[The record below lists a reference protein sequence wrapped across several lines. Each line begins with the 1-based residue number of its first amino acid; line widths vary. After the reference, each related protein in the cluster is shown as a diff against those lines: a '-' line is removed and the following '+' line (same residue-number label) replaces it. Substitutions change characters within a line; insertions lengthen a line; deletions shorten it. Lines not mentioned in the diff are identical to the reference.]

1 MGDFVTR
8 NKPDWD
14 ELETLLE
21 RARRSVRRLSPQE
34 LNRLDVLYR
43 RVAVHLAQVR
53 TRTRDERL
61 AGYLNGLAAAAHSL
75 IYLPPRQSVFGK
87 LVAFAAYGFAQTI
100 ARNWRYHLASASLLV
115 AGACLAFH
123 ASTHD
128 VLAAYAL
135 LPPGDPRQPGA
146 TPQQLLEVLRAG
158 REQGGGFKS
167 AFASFLF
174 THNLQVGLVSMGL
187 GVLAGVPTVLLLLY
201 NGMML
206 GAFVALH
213 VQAGIGLEMW
223 AWILPHGI
231 TELSAIALCGGVG
244 LMLGHAVISPGLKT
258 RAQSLVDVGGEAA
271 RTAIGIAGML
281 LIAALIESFVR
292 QSQLSTNV
300 RLAIAGITAVFWA
313 LYVAFGFG
321 ILYSGVGV
329 RGTPTER
336 KRSVST
342 ISF

>member
-14 ELETLLE
+14 ELERLLA
-21 RARRSVRRLSPQE
+21 RARRSVRELRPEE

-61 AGYLNGLAAAAHSL
+61 ATYLNGLAAAAHSV
-75 IYLPPRQSVFGK
+75 IYLPPRQGVLGR
-87 LVAFAAYGFAQTI
+87 VTAFAAYGFARVI
-100 ARNWRYHLASASLLV
+100 ARNWRYHLASVLLLV
-115 AGACLAFH
+115 VGALLAYH
-123 ASTHD
+123 AATND
-128 VLAAYAL
+128 VLASYAL
-135 LPPGDPRQPGA
+135 AAPGDPRQPGA
-146 TPQQLLEVLRAG
+146 TPEQLLEVLRSG
-158 REQGGGFKS
+158 REEGSGYKS

-174 THNLQVGLVSMGL
+174 THNLQVGLVSLGL

-206 GAFVALH
+206 GSFVALH
-213 VQAGIGLEMW
+213 VRAGIGLEMW

-244 LMLGHAVISPGLKT
+244 LMLGRAVISPGLKT

-292 QSQLSTNV
+292 QSDWSTAT
-300 RLAIAGITAVFWA
+300 RLAFAGGTAVFWA
-313 LYVAFGFG
+313 LYVAFGFF
-321 ILYSGVGV
+321 
-329 RGTPTER
+329 R
-336 KRSVST
+336 KEESEA
-342 ISF
+342 

>member
-14 ELETLLE
+14 ELEQLLA
-21 RARRSVRRLSPQE
+21 RARRSVRQLGPEE

-43 RVAVHLAQVR
+43 RVAIHLAQVR
-53 TRTRDERL
+53 TRTRDEQL
-61 AGYLNGLAAAAHSL
+61 AAYLNGLAASAHSV
-75 IYLPPRQSVFGK
+75 IYLPPRQSIFDKV
-87 LVAFAAYGFAQTI
+87 VAFAAYGFARTI
-100 ARNWRYHLASASLLV
+100 ARNWRYHLASVVLLV
-115 AGACLAFH
+115 AGAFLAYH
-123 ASTHD
+123 AAMHD
-128 VLAAYAL
+128 VLATYAML
-135 LPPGDPRQPGA
+135 SPGDPRQPGA
-146 TPQQLLEVLRAG
+146 TREQLLEVLRSG
-158 REQGGGFKS
+158 REHGSGFKS

-244 LMLGHAVISPGLKT
+244 LMLGRAVVSPGLKT
-258 RAQSLVDVGGEAA
+258 RAQSLVDAGREAA
-271 RTAIGIAGML
+271 STAIGIAGML

-292 QSQLSTNV
+292 QSYLSTTA
-300 RLAIAGITAVFWA
+300 RLTFAALTAVFWA
-313 LYVAFGFG
+313 LYVAFGFMRKG
-321 ILYSGVGV
+321 GRI
-329 RGTPTER
+329 ER
-336 KRSVST
+336 DARTVT
-342 ISF
+342 LAHERRDIG

>member
-14 ELETLLE
+14 ELEQLLS
-21 RARRSVRRLSPQE
+21 RARRSVHHLSPEE
-34 LNRLDVLYR
+34 LNRLDLLYR
-43 RVAVHLAQVR
+43 RVAIHLAQVR

-61 AGYLNGLAAAAHSL
+61 AAYLNGLAATAHSL
-75 IYLPPRQSVFGK
+75 IYLPPRQGVFGTIIS
-87 LVAFAAYGFAQTI
+87 FAANGFARTI
-100 ARNWRYHLASASLLV
+100 ARNWPYHLASVLLLV
-115 AGACLAFH
+115 AGAFLAYH
-123 ASTHD
+123 AATHD

-146 TPQQLLEVLRAG
+146 TPEQLLEVLRSG

-167 AFASFLF
+167 VFASFLF
-174 THNLQVGLVSMGL
+174 THNLQVGLISMGL

-244 LMLGHAVISPGLKT
+244 LMLGRAVISPGLKT

-271 RTAIGIAGML
+271 RTAVGIAGML
-281 LIAALIESFVR
+281 LIAAIIESFVR
-292 QSQLSTNV
+292 QSNLSIAA
-300 RLAIAGITAVFWA
+300 RLTYAALTAAFWI
-313 LYVAFGFG
+313 LYVAYGFVYEG
-321 ILYSGVGV
+321 G
-329 RGTPTER
+329 RR
-336 KRSVST
+336 KAEG
-342 ISF
+342 

>member
-1 MGDFVTR
+1 M
-8 NKPDWD
+8 
-14 ELETLLE
+14 
-21 RARRSVRRLSPQE
+21 RRLGPEE

-43 RVAVHLAQVR
+43 RVAIHLAQVR

-61 AGYLNGLAAAAHSL
+61 AVYLNGLAAAAHSL

-87 LVAFAAYGFAQTI
+87 IAAFAAYGFARTI
-100 ARNWRYHLASASLLV
+100 ARNWPYHLASVLLLV
-115 AGACLAFH
+115 AGAFLAYH
-123 ASTHD
+123 AATHD

-146 TPQQLLEVLRAG
+146 TPEQLLDVLRAG
-158 REQGGGFKS
+158 REEGSGFKS
-167 AFASFLF
+167 VFASFLF

-244 LMLGHAVISPGLKT
+244 LMLGQAVINPGLKT
-258 RAQSLVDVGGEAA
+258 RAKPGGRGRRGGPDGRRHCRNALDRRRHRKLCAAKPLVDDGPPCVCGLYG
-271 RTAIGIAGML
+271 RVLGT
-281 LIAALIESFVR
+281 VR
-292 QSQLSTNV
+292 HLRIHV
-300 RLAIAGITAVFWA
+300 EG
-313 LYVAFGFG
+313 
-321 ILYSGVGV
+321 
-329 RGTPTER
+329 
-336 KRSVST
+336 
-342 ISF
+342 

>member
-1 MGDFVTR
+1 MGDFITR

-14 ELETLLE
+14 ELEQLLS
-21 RARRSVRRLSPQE
+21 RARHSVRNLGPEE

-43 RVAVHLAQVR
+43 RVAIHLAQVR

-61 AGYLNGLAAAAHSL
+61 AAYLNGLAAAAHSL
-75 IYLPPRQSVFGK
+75 IYLPPRQSAFGK
-87 LVAFAAYGFAQTI
+87 IVSFAAYGFARTI
-100 ARNWRYHLASASLLV
+100 ARNWPYHLASILLMV
-115 AGACLAFH
+115 AGACLSYH
-123 ASTHD
+123 AATHD

-146 TPQQLLEVLRAG
+146 TPDQLLEVLRAG
-158 REQGGGFKS
+158 REEGSGFKS
-167 AFASFLF
+167 FFASFLF

-206 GAFVALH
+206 GTFVALH

-223 AWILPHGI
+223 AWILPHGV

-244 LMLGHAVISPGLKT
+244 LMLGRSVISPGLKT

-281 LIAALIESFVR
+281 LIAAVIESFVR
-292 QSQLSTNV
+292 QSHLSTTA
-300 RLAIAGITAVFWA
+300 RLVFATFTAVFWA
-313 LYVAFGFG
+313 LYVAFGFMRKEELEG
-321 ILYSGVGV
+321 GRIKD
-329 RGTPTER
+329 ER
-336 KRSVST
+336 
-342 ISF
+342 

>member
-14 ELETLLE
+14 ELERLLA
-21 RARRSVRRLSPQE
+21 RARRSVRQLRPEE

-61 AGYLNGLAAAAHSL
+61 AVYLNGLAAAAHSV
-75 IYLPPRQSVFGK
+75 IYLPPRQSILGRIG
-87 LVAFAAYGFAQTI
+87 AFAAYGFARTI
-100 ARNWRYHLASASLLV
+100 ARNWRYHLASAALIAV
-115 AGACLAFH
+115 GAFLAYH

-128 VLAAYAL
+128 VLASYAL

-146 TPQQLLEVLRAG
+146 SPDQLLEVLRSG
-158 REQGGGFKS
+158 REQGDAYKS
-167 AFASFLF
+167 FFASFLF
-174 THNLQVGLVSMGL
+174 THNLKVGLISMGL
-187 GVLAGVPTVLLLLY
+187 GILAGVPTVLLLLY

-258 RAQSLVDVGGEAA
+258 RTQTLIDVGGEAA
-271 RTAIGIAGML
+271 RTAVGIGGML
-281 LIAALIESFVR
+281 SIAAFIESFVR
-292 QSQLSTNV
+292 QSHLSTTA
-300 RLAIAGITAVFWA
+300 RLVYAGLTALFWA
-313 LYVAFGFG
+313 LYVAFGFMW
-321 ILYSGVGV
+321 
-329 RGTPTER
+329 E
-336 KRSVST
+336 
-342 ISF
+342 

>member
-1 MGDFVTR
+1 M
-8 NKPDWD
+8 
-14 ELETLLE
+14 
-21 RARRSVRRLSPQE
+21 
-34 LNRLDVLYR
+34 LYR
-43 RVAVHLAQVR
+43 RVAIHLAQVR

-61 AGYLNGLAAAAHSL
+61 AVYLNGLAAAAHSL

-87 LVAFAAYGFAQTI
+87 IAAFAAYGFARTI
-100 ARNWRYHLASASLLV
+100 ARNWPYHLASVLLLV
-115 AGACLAFH
+115 AGAFLAYH
-123 ASTHD
+123 AATHD

-146 TPQQLLEVLRAG
+146 TPEQLLDVLRAG
-158 REQGGGFKS
+158 REEGSGFKS
-167 AFASFLF
+167 VFASFLF

-244 LMLGHAVISPGLKT
+244 LMLGQAVINPGLKT
-258 RAQSLVDVGGEAA
+258 RAQSLVDAGGEAA
-271 RTAIGIAGML
+271 RTVVGIAGML
-281 LIAALIESFVR
+281 LIAAVIESFVR
-292 QSQLSTNV
+292 QSHLSTTA
-300 RLAIAGITAVFWA
+300 RLVFAAFTAAFWA
-313 LYVAFGFG
+313 LYVIFGFMWKDEREG
-321 ILYSGVGV
+321 GRLK
-329 RGTPTER
+329 TEG
-336 KRSVST
+336 
-342 ISF
+342 

>member
-14 ELETLLE
+14 ELERLVA
-21 RARRSVRRLSPQE
+21 RGRRSVRSLTPEE

-43 RVAVHLAQVR
+43 RVAIHLAQVR

-61 AGYLNGLAAAAHSL
+61 AVYLNGLAANAHSV
-75 IYLPPRQSVFGK
+75 IYLPPRQGVFGSI
-87 LVAFAAYGFAQTI
+87 VSFAAYGFARTI
-100 ARNWRYHLASASLLV
+100 ARNWPYHLASVLLLV
-115 AGACLAFH
+115 AGAFLAYH
-123 ASTHD
+123 AATHD

-146 TPQQLLEVLRAG
+146 TPEQLLEALRAG
-158 REQGGGFKS
+158 REQGSGFKS
-167 AFASFLF
+167 IFASFLF
-174 THNLQVGLVSMGL
+174 THNLKVGLLSMGL
-187 GVLAGVPTVLLLLY
+187 GVLAGIPSVLLLLY

-213 VQAGIGLEMW
+213 VQAGVGLEMW

-244 LMLGHAVISPGLKT
+244 LMLGKAVVCPGLKT

-271 RTAIGIAGML
+271 RTSVGIAGML
-281 LIAALIESFVR
+281 AIAAFIESFVR
-292 QSQLSTNV
+292 QSDWSTKV
-300 RLAIAGITAVFWA
+300 RLIYAALTAVFWI
-313 LYVAFGFG
+313 LYVAFGFAHEG
-321 ILYSGVGV
+321 GRIKNEGAEAAGA
-329 RGTPTER
+329 
-336 KRSVST
+336 
-342 ISF
+342 